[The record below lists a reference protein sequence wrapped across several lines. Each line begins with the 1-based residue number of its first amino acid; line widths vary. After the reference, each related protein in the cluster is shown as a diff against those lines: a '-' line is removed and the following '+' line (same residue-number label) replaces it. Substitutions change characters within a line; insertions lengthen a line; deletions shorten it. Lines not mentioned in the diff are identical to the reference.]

1 MKNQEV
7 NTSIEVEVSV
17 QEQKILEIM
26 RNMEFG
32 EVRLVISDGK
42 PVRMEEIKK
51 SVKL

>member
-26 RNMEFG
+26 HNMEFG

-51 SVKL
+51 NVKL